1 MQDDF
6 ASRFMRLMDQRK
18 EMSSEQ
24 LTDEFPDDKIVESSD
39 GEQL

>member
-24 LTDEFPDDKIVESSD
+24 LTDEFPDDSITELND
-39 GEQL
+39 ELQ

>member
-1 MQDDF
+1 MQDEF
-6 ASRFMRLMDQRK
+6 ATRFMRLVDQRK

-24 LTDEFPDDKIVESSD
+24 LTDEFPDDSITESSD